1 MRKRVGIYA
10 RVSTSEQIADNQI
23 RELRAVAKRQ
33 GWDVVR
39 EYVDEGISGSTGR
52 DQRPELDSL
61 LKACVRREID
71 MVMAWSVDRLG
82 RSLQNLLEFLSEL
95 HSKDVG
101 LYLHQQGLDTST
113 PAGMAMFQMLG
124 VFSEFERS
132 MIRDRVLSGLAR
144 ARTEGKVLGRPR
156 TDPRVEAKIKAAL
169 ARGDKG
175 IRKIATE
182 FGVGTSVVQRLKNAP
197 SVRAG
202 NA

>member
-10 RVSTSEQIADNQI
+10 RVSTGEQTADNQI
-23 RELRAVAKRQ
+23 RELRVVAERQ

-52 DQRPELDSL
+52 DKRPELDSL

-101 LYLHQQGLDTST
+101 LFLHKQGLDTST
-113 PAGMAMFQMLG
+113 PSGMAMFQMLG

-132 MIRDRVLSGLAR
+132 MIRDRVRSGLAR
-144 ARTEGKVLGRPR
+144 ARAEGKVLGRPR
-156 TDPRVEAKIKAAL
+156 THPAVEAQIKVAL
-169 ARGDKG
+169 ARGDTG
-175 IRKIATE
+175 LRKIARE
-182 FGVGTSVVQRLKNAP
+182 FGVGTSVVQRVKSTLP
-197 SVRAG
+197 
-202 NA
+202 